1 MSEIE
6 FLSPAT
12 PVSMADEWFEFATTD
27 HFWMRWRHRI
37 LLRELRR
44 LERPI
49 KNALEIG
56 CGSGVVR
63 EMLERDLA
71 IPVDGC
77 DLNQQALEMAT
88 KGQGRLLVYDI
99 FDEKA
104 EMLNAYDMILLMD
117 VIEHIEDDAAFLA
130 ASLRHLKPNGVVI
143 INVPAHMSFYS
154 RYDEVAGHKR
164 RYNTRS
170 MKALFRAVNVRP
182 ISIIQWG
189 FSLVP
194 LLLARKVV
202 LSFVSRERTIRIGFE
217 PPNAFVRDVL
227 GMLQSIETSLPFSIP
242 VGSSLFAIGQKQN
255 GLPLGG
261 GAF

>member
-1 MSEIE
+1 MNEIE

-12 PVSMADEWFEFATTD
+12 PVSMADEWFEFATVD

-37 LLRELRR
+37 LLQQLKR
-44 LERPI
+44 LDFPI

-56 CGSGVVR
+56 CGHGVVR
-63 EMLERDLA
+63 QMLERDLA
-71 IPVDGC
+71 IPIDGC
-77 DLNQQALEMAT
+77 DLSQHALEMAT

-99 FDEKA
+99 FDENA

-117 VIEHIEDDAAFLA
+117 VIEHIEDDVAFLN
-130 ASLRHLKPNGVVI
+130 ASLKHLKSNG
-143 INVPAHMSFYS
+143 INVPAHMSLYS

-164 RYNTRS
+164 RYNTRA

-189 FSLVP
+189 FSLVA

-202 LSFVSRERTIRIGFE
+202 LSFISHERTIRTGFE
-217 PPNAFVRDVL
+217 PPNAFVRVL
-227 GMLQSIETSLPFSIP
+227 ETLQSIETSLPFSMP
-242 VGSSLFAIGQKQN
+242 LGSSLFAIGQKQN
-255 GLPLGG
+255 GPPLGG
-261 GAF
+261 RAF